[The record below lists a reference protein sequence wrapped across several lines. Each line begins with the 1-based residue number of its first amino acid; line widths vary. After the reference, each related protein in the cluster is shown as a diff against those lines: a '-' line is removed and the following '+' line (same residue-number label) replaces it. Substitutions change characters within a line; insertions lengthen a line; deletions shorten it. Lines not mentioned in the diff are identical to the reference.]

1 MEKIIA
7 TGKTVEEA
15 INSALRRLNTTEDK
29 VKIKVIEQ
37 PGKRFFGLIG
47 RKDAVVEVTL
57 ISESESIQ
65 DTLTEK
71 TLVEDKTEVNAVNQM
86 VSLKD
91 PIEEAKEFLA
101 NVFKKMELTVEIEV
115 TKEEEQTIFNLIG
128 NDLGILIGRRGQTLD
143 SLQYL
148 TNIVAN
154 RYVKDQRLRIVLDAE
169 NYRSRRKATL
179 EELAMKLAD
188 RVVRT
193 GKDVILEPMSPH
205 ERKIIHSKLQ
215 NHPKV
220 QTISQGEEPNRK
232 VMITRKY

>member
-15 INSALRRLNTTEDK
+15 INSALRQLNTTEEK
-29 VKIKVIEQ
+29 VNVKVIVQ
-37 PGKRFFGLIG
+37 PGKRLFGLIG
-47 RKDAVVEVTL
+47 RKNAVVEVSF
-57 ISESESIQ
+57 ISEK
-65 DTLTEK
+65 K
-71 TLVEDKTEVNAVNQM
+71 TDKTVEPEPMHQHETGMA
-86 VSLKD
+86 KD
-91 PIEEAKEFLA
+91 PIEEAKQFLS
-101 NVFKKMELTVEIEV
+101 NVFKTMKISVRIEV
-115 TKEEEQTIFNLIG
+115 DHKEDQIVFNFIG
-128 NDLGILIGRRGQTLD
+128 KDLGILIGRRGQTLD

-154 RYVKDQRLRIVLDAE
+154 RFVTDHRFRIVLDAE
-169 NYRSRRKATL
+169 NYRDRRRATL

-188 RVVRT
+188 KVVRT
-193 GKDVILEPMSPH
+193 GKEVILEPMSPL

-220 QTISQGEEPNRK
+220 QTLSHGEEPNRK